1 MTRLSSVKR
10 RARILSKLL
19 ASCLVRWMSPSR
31 VSGGRSLGAKAMTN
45 AHDLGARLIEDRARE
60 IARLSLAIA

>member
-1 MTRLSSVKR
+1 MTRLCCVKR
-10 RARILSKLL
+10 GSSILRKLL
-19 ASCLVRWMSPSR
+19 ASILVRWMPTSR
-31 VSGGRSLGAKAMTN
+31 VSRGRSLRAKAMTN

>member
-1 MTRLSSVKR
+1 
-10 RARILSKLL
+10 
-19 ASCLVRWMSPSR
+19 MSPSR